1 MIIVSVLRQSK
12 DFTTKHAQWL
22 HKQLKG

>member
-12 DFTTKHAQWL
+12 DFTAKHAQWL
-22 HKQLKG
+22 S